1 MSISASYIFAGKGKL
16 LWQSKVM
23 FVGKA
28 RRIYTVRWP
37 WSQKLDCPKN
47 VPRLNTQAYFS
58 IALVSKMKKTAVVF
72 VLCKPF

>member
-1 MSISASYIFAGKGKL
+1 MSISASYIFAGKGKF

-47 VPRLNTQAYFS
+47 VPRLNTLAYFPQRQC
-58 IALVSKMKKTAVVF
+58 KNGKTAIVF
-72 VLCKPF
+72 VLYKPF